1 MVQCGPARETKKC
14 PGKSTVPPRVRDFQ
28 SHELVLY
35 IEKIVATQAQNIPV
49 SGTVS
54 GPVSGPVSGAELDN
68 FWAQN
73 WTNSRSRIGSLL
85 APPFPA
91 AAR

>member
-1 MVQCGPARETKKC
+1 MFYDIARGRLTPSVSVEVDGAGPQ
-14 PGKSTVPPRVRDFQ
+14 RV
-28 SHELVLY
+28 SG
-35 IEKIVATQAQNIPV
+35 PV
-49 SGTVS
+49 SGPVSGAVS

-73 WTNSRSRIGSLL
+73 WTNSRSRIGPLL

>member
-1 MVQCGPARETKKC
+1 MALDPSEFSG
-14 PGKSTVPPRVRDFQ
+14 
-28 SHELVLY
+28 
-35 IEKIVATQAQNIPV
+35 PV
-49 SGTVS
+49 SGPVSGPGSGAVS

-73 WTNSRSRIGSLL
+73 WTNSRSRIGPLL